1 MALAPVLPETLP
13 VVLHTLIHEIRGQR
27 VMLDADLARLYEVE
41 TRILTRALTRHR
53 ERFPA
58 DFMFQLTS
66 DEAEVL
72 RSQIG
77 ISNDG
82 RGGRRYMP
90 YAFTE
95 QGVAMLSSVLGS
107 PRAVAVNIEI
117 VRAFVR
123 MRRVAAEH
131 ADLSARIDDLESRY
145 DESFA
150 TVFTAIRDLM
160 APRGAPSRRLG
171 FPPPG
176 APHSVGP
183 TARR

>member
-1 MALAPVLPETLP
+1 MALAPTLPETLP
-13 VVLHTLIHEIRGQR
+13 VVLNTLIHEIRGQR
-27 VMLDADLARLYEVE
+27 VILDADLARLYEVE
-41 TRILTRALTRHR
+41 TRILTRAVTRHL

-58 DFMFQLTS
+58 DFMFQLT
-66 DEAEVL
+66 AEETEDL

-77 ISNDG
+77 ISS
-82 RGGRRYMP
+82 RVHGGRRFLP
-90 YAFTE
+90 YVFTE

-150 TVFTAIRDLM
+150 TIFTAIRDLM
-160 APRGAPSRRLG
+160 APRGTPHSRRLG
-171 FPPPG
+171 FPPP
-176 APHSVGP
+176 
-183 TARR
+183 